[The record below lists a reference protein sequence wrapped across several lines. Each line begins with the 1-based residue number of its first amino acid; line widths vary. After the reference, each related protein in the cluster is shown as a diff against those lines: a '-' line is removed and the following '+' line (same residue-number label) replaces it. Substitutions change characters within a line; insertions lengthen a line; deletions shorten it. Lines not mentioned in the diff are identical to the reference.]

1 MSGDTV
7 EVPQSDDAWYLHV
20 HVSDAGHDD
29 GVVHSAP
36 FQKETYT
43 VTFDSQG
50 GSTVAS
56 ATGVSK
62 GAKISAPKA
71 PMREG
76 YTFAGWYKEASGDTE
91 WNFATD
97 TVSANVTLYAKWTEA
112 PVDPDTY
119 TVTFD
124 SQGGSAVASATG
136 VIAGAKISAPTAP
149 TFEGYVFAGWYK
161 EASGETEW
169 VFDTDTVSANVT
181 LYAKWTEAP
190 VGKPT
195 RSRSIRRAAARLR
208 ARRA

>member
-43 VTFDSQG
+43 VVFDSQG

-56 ATGVSK
+56 VTGVSA
-62 GAKISAPKA
+62 GAMISAPTV
-71 PMREG
+71 PTREG
-76 YTFAGWYKEASGDTE
+76 YTFVGWYKEASGDTE

-97 TVSANVTLYAKWTEA
+97 TVSANVTLYAKWTAA

-136 VIAGAKISAPTAP
+136 VIAGAKISEPTAP
-149 TFEGYVFAGWYK
+149 TRARSDERGVEK
-161 EASGETEW
+161 EASGEKEGVVYTE
-169 VFDTDTVSANVT
+169 TVCSNV
-181 LYAKWTEAP
+181 
-190 VGKPT
+190 
-195 RSRSIRRAAARLR
+195 RLVW
-208 ARRA
+208 